1 MLKQVVRKATLGLV
15 VGAIALSTLV
25 LADSQGGAPQS
36 ASAGPPP
43 GVQTGTR
50 EIDPELRN
58 ANAPIKLADEQG
70 LPPKAQGGE
79 HRVPQV
85 GDQRVMVALDDA
97 RGTFYLK
104 VFTLR
109 GASLGAEVWVANNL
123 NFPIAGQRDPRDGS
137 NYTYTD
143 CRNDGVR
150 NVITDA
156 QVAYMLGEFDKNIR
170 PTDIAWFG
178 QPAKRNGKNAVLD
191 DLLGTSVRSY
201 FNGQAR
207 DIILV
212 DNVRDDNYYDPNNQS
227 TLPYI
232 AGFYTGAMAFYLDR
246 NVMTIDAFDWLHR
259 TGATPPHQ
267 PSTDPCT
274 SAPARP
280 FLYEGVFAHE
290 YQHLIHADY
299 DPDEL
304 NWVNEGLSDLAELL
318 TGYSNP
324 SGKIDEMGSDSH
336 ILNFQ
341 GWSAVGHP
349 DWNPIPR
356 ASGPENGLTAWE
368 DQGGLEVLADYGH
381 AYYFMALLL
390 GRGHEQGFFN
400 SLVSNEL
407 NGIEGLND
415 TLAAAASS
423 DTFASL
429 WADVQVSVLAD
440 AFVDDGATVTG
451 TTAGR
456 IQNPSTNSTIHFTGD
471 AYDTAGAPPWGS
483 DFVPLGPG
491 SSLTSLAF
499 DGDDEFIFPSGPQWV
514 VDADGY
520 FAVTAD
526 DHYPAMADLS
536 ITHEVTVTTG
546 TLTFEHYY
554 EIEVDWDFG
563 FVQVSDDGGQSWTSV
578 ACPGTTSQH
587 DPGALSSIVA
597 NLPGYSGEAG
607 TAAAPVSVS
616 CDLSAWSGQTV
627 ILAFRF
633 MSDPAVEMAGW
644 FVRNVQVDGSPVG
657 TPGSLAGWNNQQ
669 AYMPLALDFELRLV
683 GLSGTVDTYGHVSD
697 ATSVVVV
704 EIALD
709 GANAGAAT
717 AEQLAA
723 LAGSDEVVALVSSI
737 PVNEES
743 SIYAPYS
750 LTANGTERADGA
762 GVINPW

>member
-1 MLKQVVRKATLGLV
+1 MLKQLLRNRTLALVLGVV
-15 VGAIALSTLV
+15 ALSALF
-25 LADSQGGAPQS
+25 LADRPTGAPQP
-36 ASAGPPP
+36 ASAQPPP
-43 GVQTGTR
+43 GVETGSR
-50 EIDPELRN
+50 EIDPQFRN
-58 ANAPIKLADEQG
+58 ANAPIKLADERG

-79 HRVPQV
+79 HRPPKV
-85 GDQRVMVALDDA
+85 GDQRVMLALDNA
-97 RGTFYLK
+97 AGFFYLK

-123 NFPIAGQRDPRDGS
+123 NFPAPGGVDLRDGS
-137 NYTYTD
+137 TFTYND

-150 NVITDA
+150 NVITDE
-156 QVAYMLGEFDKNIR
+156 QIAYMLREFDRNIR

-178 QPAKRNGKNAVLD
+178 EPARRTGKNAELD
-191 DLLGTSVRSY
+191 DLLGFPNRSY
-201 FNGQAR
+201 FNGPGR
-207 DIILV
+207 DIILL
-212 DNVRDDNYYDPNNQS
+212 DNVRDDNYYDPDNQS
-227 TLPYI
+227 TFPYI
-232 AGFYTGAMAFYLDR
+232 AGFYTGAMGFYLDR
-246 NVMTIDAFDWLHR
+246 NVITIDIFDWIHR
-259 TGATPPHQ
+259 TGANPPHA
-267 PSTDPCT
+267 PSADPCT

-324 SGKIDEMGSDSH
+324 SLKVDQKGADSH
-336 ILNFQ
+336 TLNFQ
-341 GWSAVGHP
+341 GWSAVTHP

-356 ASGPENGLTAWE
+356 AAGPENSLTAWE
-368 DQGGLEVLADYGH
+368 DQGDLEILADYGH
-381 AYYFMALLL
+381 AYYFMTYLL
-390 GRGHEQGFFN
+390 GRGHEQGFFKN
-400 SLVSNEL
+400 LVNNPL

-415 TLAAAASS
+415 TLAAAGSS

-451 TTAGR
+451 TTAER
-456 IQNPSTNSTIHFTGD
+456 VQNPGTNSTIHFTGD
-471 AYDTAGAPPWGS
+471 AYDTTGAPPWGS

-491 SSLTSLAF
+491 ASLTSLAF
-499 DGDDEFIFPSGPQWV
+499 DGDDEFSFSAEPQWG

-520 FAVTAD
+520 FAVAPTG
-526 DHYPAMADLS
+526 HYPPMADLS
-536 ITHEVTVTTG
+536 ITHEVTVG
-546 TLTFEHYY
+546 AGNLTFEHYY
-554 EIEVDWDFG
+554 EIEAAWDFG
-563 FVQVSDDGGQSWTSV
+563 FVQISDDGGHTWNTV
-578 ACPGTTSQH
+578 ACPGTTSVH
-587 DPGALSSIVA
+587 DPAALPSIAA
-597 NLPGYSGEAG
+597 NLPGYSGVEG
-607 TAAAPVSVS
+607 SAAAPVSVS

-657 TPGSLAGWNNQQ
+657 TPGSLAGWSNQK
-669 AYMPLALDFELRLV
+669 AYVPVPLDFELRLV
-683 GLSGTVDTYGHVSD
+683 GLSGSVNEFGHVSG
-697 ATSVVVV
+697 ATAVVLM

-723 LAGSDEVVALVSSI
+723 LAGADEVVAIVSHI
-737 PVNEES
+737 PVSEDS
-743 SIYAPYS
+743 TIYGPYS
-750 LTANGTERADGA
+750 LTVNGVERADGN